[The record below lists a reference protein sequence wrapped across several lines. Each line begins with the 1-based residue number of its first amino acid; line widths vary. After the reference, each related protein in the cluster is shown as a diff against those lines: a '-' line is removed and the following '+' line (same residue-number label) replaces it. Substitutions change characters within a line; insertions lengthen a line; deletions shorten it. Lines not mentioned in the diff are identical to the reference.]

1 MCENV
6 SRNVLTK
13 CNRAVTF
20 SSARRCGS
28 VQQNML
34 CARKQLLVNMKM
46 LCTQGVQAALLL
58 PEKGVSA
65 TAFPREMHKTAQGR
79 YNPESLNGSAADGCG
94 EVKVRPCAGGH
105 KL

>member
-6 SRNVLTK
+6 SRNVLPK

-20 SSARRCGS
+20 SPARRCGS

-34 CARKQLLVNMKM
+34 CARKQPLVNMKM
-46 LCTQGVQAALLL
+46 LCTQGVQVALLL